1 MAYSFKAQVAARGF
15 HVYRNIKQ
23 GDSVSVEIET
33 NEESKKVDPY
43 SCAIKALVGQ
53 PPQLKTV
60 GLIPREISRHVFF
73 FLKEENG
80 RVEGTVHSTKNR
92 PSPIPAGGLEIPL
105 MLTFKSTRF
114 VTHQKMKDFMT
125 SLYSYEYE
133 PQEINS
139 KDEENDD
146 INFIIEQ
153 DEDEEDSEVVLKR
166 KKPPIISETS
176 SESSENEICSEHS
189 EVVKAKKK
197 KSRIISYSSTESSE
211 DEEI

>member
-1 MAYSFKAQVAARGF
+1 MF
-15 HVYRNIKQ
+15 
-23 GDSVSVEIET
+23 IET
-33 NEESKKVDPY
+33 
-43 SCAIKALVGQ
+43 L
-53 PPQLKTV
+53 L
-60 GLIPREISRHVFF
+60 GLMLNRII
-73 FLKEENG
+73 
-80 RVEGTVHSTKNR
+80 EGTVHLTKYR

-139 KDEENDD
+139 KDEANDD

-153 DEDEEDSEVVLKR
+153 DEDEEDSEVVLKPKKR

-197 KSRIISYSSTESSE
+197 KSRIISYSSAESSE
-211 DEEI
+211 DEGIWKLANLDFLVRFYYATQNVNYLSFI